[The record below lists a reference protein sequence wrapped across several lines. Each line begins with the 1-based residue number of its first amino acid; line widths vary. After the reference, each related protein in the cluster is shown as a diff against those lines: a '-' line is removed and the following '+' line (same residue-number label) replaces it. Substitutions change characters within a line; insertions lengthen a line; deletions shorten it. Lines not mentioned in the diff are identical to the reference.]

1 MSIRLNSYLPKI
13 FWLKLRV
20 FANTFNQRLQFYI
33 PYICTTIQKENDL
46 VENNINPVILTAME
60 LEVHYGEQIILDKAS
75 LSVHEGDR
83 IGLVGRNGAGKSTF
97 LKVISN
103 AMPPDSGDIAR
114 KKDLVIGFLSQE
126 FTLDESKN
134 VHENILDGAKRV
146 IELIEEYENLPHDSN
161 HRHLLEEKIIQIDGW
176 NLERKID
183 LLIKSLHAPEPQR
196 DVATLSGG
204 EKRRVALCRA
214 LISQPD
220 LLILDEPTNHL
231 DTDSIE
237 WIENFLFEYK
247 GTCIFVTHDRY
258 FLDRIANRIV
268 ELSSGVFFSHQGNY
282 TDYLINKAERQTV
295 KEIEERKRQNFL
307 RRELDWVRRG
317 PRARRTKAKSR
328 LDNYYEVAEQQNTE
342 IELDVEMIIP
352 PAEKLGNKVADLKN
366 IGITLGDKN
375 LFEGLIFSFE
385 PGRKLGIVGK
395 NGVGKTTLLKII
407 LGSIQ
412 PTSGKIDL
420 GEKTEFNY
428 IDQAR
433 LLLNDEDTVIK
444 AIGEGS
450 ESIKFGKTE
459 ISVWTYL
466 RRFLFEDE
474 RINTLVG
481 RLSGGEKSRLT
492 LARILKNG
500 GNFLLLDEPTNDL
513 DLPTLRVLE
522 EALIAFDGCVVVVSH
537 DRYFLNRICNGILA
551 FEGNGEIYFS
561 EGNYD
566 YYIEKRKS
574 RIKNDV
580 SPDTK
585 EEKEVNR
592 VKPKAKKLTWKEAK
606 ELETIEEEIMN
617 AESEVERIEG
627 IFSSPDFYEKHAA
640 QTNELTRQLEKAKSL
655 VHKLFE
661 RWGELEKIKLSLL

>member
-1 MSIRLNSYLPKI
+1 
-13 FWLKLRV
+13 
-20 FANTFNQRLQFYI
+20 
-33 PYICTTIQKENDL
+33 
-46 VENNINPVILTAME
+46 ME
-60 LEVHYGEQIILDKAS
+60 LEVHFGEQIILDKAS
-75 LSVHEGDR
+75 LSIHEGDR

-97 LKVISN
+97 LKVISDV
-103 AMPPDSGDIAR
+103 MPADSGEVAR

-126 FTLDESKN
+126 FTLNESKN
-134 VHENILDGAKRV
+134 VLENILDGAKR
-146 IELIEEYENLPHDSN
+146 IIGLIEEYESLSHDSN
-161 HRHLLEEKIIQIDGW
+161 LRHIIEEKILLTDGW

-183 LLIKSLHAPEPQR
+183 LLIKSLHAPEAER
-196 DVATLSGG
+196 YVSTLSGG

-237 WIENFLFEYK
+237 WIEKFLFEYK

-282 TDYLINKAERQTV
+282 TDYLINKAERQAV

-307 RRELDWVRRG
+307 RRELEWVRRG

-328 LDNYYEVAEQQNTE
+328 LDNYYEVVEQQNTE
-342 IELDVEMIIP
+342 VELDVELIIP
-352 PAEKLGNKVADLKN
+352 PSEKLGNKVVDLKN
-366 IGITLGDKN
+366 IGITIGNKK
-375 LFEGLIFSFE
+375 LFEGLIFNFE

-407 LGSIQ
+407 LGNIQ
-412 PTSGKIDL
+412 PTSGKIEF

-428 IDQAR
+428 VDQAR

-474 RINTLVG
+474 RINTFVG

-492 LARILKNG
+492 LARILRNG

-522 EALIAFDGCVVVVSH
+522 EALIAFDGCLVVVSH
-537 DRYFLNRICNGILA
+537 DRYFLNRVCNGILA
-551 FEGNGEIYFS
+551 FEDDGQIYFS

-574 RIKNDV
+574 RIK
-580 SPDTK
+580 K
-585 EEKEVNR
+585 EITSDSKEKKEDIRN
-592 VKPKAKKLTWKEAK
+592 KPKAKKLTWKETR
-606 ELETIEEEIMN
+606 ELETIEEEIMKT
-617 AESEVERIEG
+617 ESEVERIEG
-627 IFSSPDFYEKHAA
+627 IFSSPDFYEKYAA
-640 QTNELTRQLEKAKSL
+640 QTNELTSQLEDAKSR
-655 VHKLFE
+655 VHQLFE
-661 RWGELEKIKLSLL
+661 RWEELEKLKKMMAEL